1 MKTVLLITARYDPA
15 TDLLLAELRRRDV
28 PVVRWNTF
36 EFPLESTLTYRA
48 SPDGF
53 DVVIGSD
60 GRSVDF
66 GTVGSIWWQWD
77 QPSGFPDSLS
87 LVERRFAERQAQLA
101 LDALISIGG
110 VVWINHPVNER
121 LAYSKP
127 AQLFVARKVGLEIPR
142 TVITN
147 DPDEVRRFIG
157 NAPAQIVHKALSPPR
172 GLDRKR
178 VLYTSILTDEAAA
191 SLDLIRITPAIF
203 QDRVDKAYELRV
215 TVVGDSIFAAR
226 IDSQAKPA
234 AKLDW
239 RRSQHDVDY
248 EAIELPDRIE
258 AAIHALMQELGL
270 IYGALDFIVTP
281 DQRYVFLE
289 INPCGAYMWVE
300 CATGQNI
307 TGALADL
314 LIEPCKP

>member
-15 TDLLLAELRRRDV
+15 ADLLLAELRRRDV
-28 PVVRWNTF
+28 PAVRWNTH

-48 SPDGF
+48 SHHGF
-53 DVVIGSD
+53 EAVIGSD

-77 QPSGFPDSLS
+77 QPGGFPDSLS
-87 LVERRFAERQAQLA
+87 LAEKRFAERQCQLA
-101 LDALISIGG
+101 LDALISMGR
-110 VVWINHPVNER
+110 VVWINHPVSER
-121 LAYSKP
+121 LACSKP
-127 AQLFVARKVGLEIPR
+127 AQLFVARNVGLEIPR

-147 DPDEVRRFIG
+147 DPEEVRRFMSA
-157 NAPAQIVHKALSPPR
+157 APAQTVHKALSPPR
-172 GLDRKR
+172 GLDRKK

-191 SLDLIRITPAIF
+191 NLDLIRITPAIF
-203 QDRVDKAYELRV
+203 QDRVDKAYELRI

-226 IDSQAKPA
+226 IDSQANPN

-248 EAIELPDRIE
+248 QAVELPDKIE
-258 AAIHALMQELGL
+258 ASIRALMQELGL
-270 IYGALDFIVTP
+270 VYGALDFIVTP

-289 INPCGAYMWVE
+289 VNPSGAYMWVE
-300 CATGQNI
+300 NATGQNI

-314 LIEPCKP
+314 LIEACKP